1 MVKGVVLAQ
10 EVQAPGSSIAVV
22 YLVSLPLVAALS

>member
-1 MVKGVVLAQ
+1 MAKGVSLAQ
-10 EVQAPGSSIAVV
+10 KAQAPGSSIAVV